1 MKIFILEDDFS
12 LNKIIKKSL
21 LDYDFM
27 VDSCFDGY
35 EAVDMVLKN
44 KYDLYVLDLNVMG
57 FDGHEVLKHI
67 RETNKEVPVI
77 IISAQV
83 DIDNIK
89 KSYDY
94 GCNDYIK
101 KPFVFEELL
110 LRIEYHLKSFMPQ
123 KQKKELVDLGNNLS
137 FDLIKQKLFQFEHEI
152 ELSIKEKLLLTLLVR
167 NLNKVVTNEE
177 IHEYV
182 WDSKELEAVSMRS
195 VVHKIKKKLVNGMIV
210 NIRGVGY
217 KLISTI

>member
-1 MKIFILEDDFS
+1 MKIFILEDDFA

-21 LDYDFM
+21 QDYDFI

-35 EAVDMVLKN
+35 KAMDTILN
-44 KYDLYVLDLNVMG
+44 NSYDLYVLDLNVLG

-67 RETNKEVPVI
+67 RTQNQEVPVI

-101 KPFVFEELL
+101 KPFLFEELL
-110 LRIEYHLKSFMPQ
+110 LRIEYHLKSLMPQ
-123 KQKKELVDLGNNLS
+123 KSKNEIIDLGNNLS
-137 FDLIKQKLFQFEHEI
+137 FDLIKQKLFKFDHEI
-152 ELSIKEKLLLTLLVR
+152 ELSIKEKLLLTLLVK

-195 VVHKIKKKLVNGMIV
+195 IIHKIKKKLVNGMVV

-217 KLISTI
+217 KLVTI